1 MSMKKNLKS
10 GQTALI
16 VLLIMIV
23 ILTITLSLIS
33 RSITDIKISQD
44 EQEALRA
51 FSAAEAGIE
60 DMLNRATIGIGTT
73 SVTVGTLTASVTIT
87 ATGENTKRTINQGET
102 MYLLL
107 EGSSPFPL
115 GLNIY
120 WIDSLKT
127 DETNDKASLEISSY
141 VDDYSVSR
149 LAYNANGLVRSNGFN
164 TGDAGTDGYQ
174 SKKQISVVGN
184 TKYITIKALYNKAS
198 IMVNSVAPGILA
210 TQQYNLT
217 SSVNAAKDKSSKIVV
232 DRTISSLPEIFG
244 YTLFTEGNL
253 SN

>member
-1 MSMKKNLKS
+1 MKKNLKS

-16 VLLIMIV
+16 VLLIMVV
-23 ILTITLSLIS
+23 ILTVALSLIS

-60 DMLNRATIGIGTT
+60 DMLNRVTLGVGTT
-73 SVTVGTLTASVTIT
+73 SVTVGTLTANVTIT
-87 ATGENTKRTINQGET
+87 ATGENTKRTLNQGET
-102 MYLLL
+102 MQLSL
-107 EGSSPFPL
+107 EGSSPSL
-115 GLNIY
+115 TLLNIY
-120 WIDSLKT
+120 WIDSL
-127 DETNDKASLEISSY
+127 ETIETGDKASLEITNY
-141 VDDYSVSR
+141 LNDYSVSR
-149 LAYNANGLVRSNGFN
+149 LAYNANGLVRSNGFSSA
-164 TGDAGTDGYQ
+164 DAGTDGYQ

-184 TKYITIKALYNKAS
+184 TKYITIKALYNKTS
-198 IMVNSVAPGILA
+198 IMVNSNDVLP

-217 SSVNAAKDKSSKIVV
+217 SSVDASKDKSSKITV